1 MKRIKSI
8 VPAVLLSAFAFVAI
22 STMYAKTASAS
33 RYAVAYNN
41 FGGSTCTGNP
51 GNDCDHGGN

>member
-1 MKRIKSI
+1 MNRIKAI
-8 VPAVLLSAFAFVAI
+8 VPTLLLSAFAFVAI

-33 RYAVAYNN
+33 RYAVAYNG
-41 FGGSTCTGNP
+41 FTSTCTGNP